1 MRMVSGSTAAVGSTG
16 SDGAASDGMDADGV
30 VSRGSAPPVGAEG
43 PPPGPSDG
51 SVDGVVSAGFVG
63 SVGFASGCFVVTC
76 RFSAMDVPP
85 KPNDSST
92 SPSACTV

>member
-1 MRMVSGSTAAVGSTG
+1 
-16 SDGAASDGMDADGV
+16 MDADGV
-30 VSRGSAPPVGAEG
+30 VSRGSAPPVGVEG

-63 SVGFASGCFVVTC
+63 SVGFSSGCFVVTC